1 MMHRTRRLSL
11 IFTICLTFTFSL
23 TTHSLGQA
31 TNTGTVVGVITDQ
44 SGAAIAGAVITL
56 TDLETN
62 QVRTEKTT
70 KTGQYV
76 VVNLPPGQYKIS
88 ATKEGFSVAEVASET
103 VSVGSQSNA
112 NFKLAI
118 GAINETVEVTESNS
132 DLQTLNATVGTTVN
146 SDQIDNMPALN
157 RDVSTFLTLQPGVSP
172 EGSVAGTVIDQASF
186 QLDGGN
192 NSSDMDGSMTVYT
205 GSTAGDPTGGIAGGQ
220 GHAGPSGVMPTPVD
234 SVEEFTH

>member
-1 MMHRTRRLSL
+1 MTQCTRRLFMVVGIWFALFCIGTSSS
-11 IFTICLTFTFSL
+11 I
-23 TTHSLGQA
+23 GQA
-31 TNTGTVVGVITDQ
+31 TNTGTVVGSVTDQ

-56 TDLETN
+56 TDLATN
-62 QVRTEKTT
+62 DVHTEKTT
-70 KTGQYV
+70 KSGQYI
-76 VVNLPPGQYKIS
+76 VVNLPPGEYKIS

-118 GAINETVEVTESNS
+118 GAVNETVEVTESSS
-132 DLQTLNATVGTTVN
+132 DLQTLNATVGATVGEA
-146 SDQIDNMPALN
+146 QIDNMPSLQ

-172 EGSVAGTVIDQASF
+172 EGSVAGTVVDQASF

-205 GSTAGDPTGGIAGGQ
+205 GSFAGDPTGGITGAG
-220 GHAGPSGVMPTPVD
+220 ASGVMPTPQD
-234 SVEEFTH
+234 SAAVISLS